1 MTRNRAKLFAAVLA
15 VGGLAAGGAPAQRP
29 GTPVAGPPATGA
41 AGTGGNATAARP
53 VPAWEHR
60 FVELRNDDRDA
71 FELAVRENGKQG
83 WEYCGSER
91 LRRGGNPP
99 QIVLTFKRPAGRAA
113 GGPAP
118 GGSPPAGSM
127 PGSPVRAGGFR
138 LNVFPLKNAD
148 ATLTASVLQKLF
160 NPDVVIVPD
169 ARTNSLVVRADEH
182 TLELIRTLI
191 ARLDSMDGPDLGPP
205 KKRP

>member
-1 MTRNRAKLFAAVLA
+1 MTRNRTTLFAAVLA
-15 VGGLAAGGAPAQRP
+15 VGGLAAGVAPAQRP
-29 GTPVAGPPATGA
+29 GTPVAGPPASGA
-41 AGTGGNATAARP
+41 GGSGAARP

-99 QIVLTFKRPAGRAA
+99 QIVLTFKRPAGPAA

-118 GGSPPAGSM
+118 GGWPPGSPPVGSM

-148 ATLTASVLQKLF
+148 AALTAPVLQKLF